1 MNELS
6 PEILNQGLDMALE
19 WGENFGKP
27 IGPRLAALYPELSVE
42 QLWACEKLCQ
52 EAKHFAFKVLYELYG
67 AGHKDPS
74 TAQYHDVVLDKYPW
88 VSSQNLSRL
97 LTQGRYY
104 AWRDFG

>member
-1 MNELS
+1 MTEVS
-6 PEILNQGLDMALE
+6 GEILNQGLDRALE

-42 QLWACEKLCQ
+42 QLEHCEMLCQ
-52 EAKHFAFKVLYELYG
+52 EVKYFAFQVLYQLYEQ
-67 AGHKDPS
+67 GHKDPS
-74 TAQYHDVVLDKYPW
+74 ASQYDRPVLEKYPW
-88 VSSQNLSRL
+88 VSSENLSRL